1 MSEKIIENNRVT
13 ISGEIISEFEFSHE
27 VYGEK
32 FYTAYLSTE
41 RTSGTADVI
50 PIMVSDRIVDVSE
63 KWTGQSA
70 RICGQFRS
78 HRKHDLDKSKLLLS
92 VFAREFEVLED
103 DGEVRL
109 HDENSIFLD
118 GHIRKT
124 PNYRETPLGREI
136 ADVLLAVN
144 RAYGKSDYIP
154 CICWGRNAR
163 FASNLEVGTRIAIDG
178 RIQSREYQKRISDTE
193 IETRTA
199 YEVSANKIN
208 VIEGTEDNADAKES

>member
-50 PIMVSDRIVDVSE
+50 PIMASDRLVDVA
-63 KWTGQSA
+63 KDWLGQSV

-78 HRKHDLDKSKLLLS
+78 YNKHDDNKNKLLLS
-92 VFAREFEVLED
+92 VFARDFEVLGD

-109 HDENSIFLD
+109 YGKNFISLD
-118 GHIRKT
+118 GYICKE
-124 PNYRETPLGREI
+124 PVYCKTPLGREI
-136 ADVLLAVN
+136 TDVLLAVN
-144 RAYGKSDYIP
+144 RPYRKSDYIP
-154 CICWGRNAR
+154 CIFWGRNAI
-163 FASNLEVGTRIAIDG
+163 FVSGLEAGTHISIEG
-178 RIQSREYQKRISDTE
+178 RIQSREYQKRISDTDTE
-193 IETRTA
+193 AKTA
-199 YEVSANKIN
+199 YEVSVGKIN
-208 VIEGTEDNADAKES
+208 VIEETEDNADAKEN